1 MMKSKLFFLA
11 VLPLTL
17 LGCQSS
23 TPIKNDIDAI
33 KPSMTQQNKFESP
46 KDALS
51 SYKWYFES
59 DKSLNP
65 IEVIFSRD
73 TKLNIK
79 VTCNSFFGSYQVNE
93 DKIIFPSVFGN
104 MLGACFG
111 PDGKLINSQDKIA
124 THIFKKG
131 YVHYS
136 LDLKSNDHPKL
147 TLELINGEKFV
158 FDGKMTPEYKYKS
171 EGEIIFLDVHPEK
184 KQCSAAT
191 PKTCLQ
197 VKEIKN
203 YNQSIR
209 SSSDQNW
216 TLFSDEIEGFDYV
229 PNQHQIIR
237 VKRYTIKNAKNDQP
251 KFAYVYDMY
260 SQHLPVDDPL

>member
-1 MMKSKLFFLA
+1 MKLKLFFLA
-11 VLPLTL
+11 VFPLTL

-23 TPIKNDIDAI
+23 IPINKDIDPAKSSVI
-33 KPSMTQQNKFESP
+33 QQNKIENP
-46 KDALS
+46 KATLS

-59 DKSLNP
+59 DKSLKP
-65 IEVIFSRD
+65 IEVIFSKD
-73 TKLNIK
+73 TKLDIK

-104 MLGACFG
+104 MLGACLG

-136 LDLKSNDHPKL
+136 LDLKNNDHPKL
-147 TLELINGEKFV
+147 TLEMINGEKFV

-171 EGEIIFLDVHPEK
+171 DGEIIFLDVHPEK
-184 KQCSAAT
+184 KQCIGT
-191 PKTCLQ
+191 TQKTCLQ
-197 VKEIKN
+197 VKEIQH
-203 YNQSIR
+203 YNQSIQ
-209 SSSDQNW
+209 SSSDQDW
-216 TLFSDEIEGFDYV
+216 TLFSDEIQGFEYV

-237 VKRYTIKNAKNDQP
+237 VKRYEIKNAKTDQP
-251 KFAYVYDMY
+251 KFAYIYDMY
-260 SQHLPVDDPL
+260 SQHLPVNEPR